1 MKTELSS
8 TGPAIP
14 IAAISGYLLR
24 GMSDK
29 NYRKAFS
36 KVSWDFTKTF
46 ARFTTYIGSS
56 EGGYIKTNYSLIL
69 VPPISPSNE

>member
-1 MKTELSS
+1 MKSFKKTKSFIPRFFERTYPSSLPHFGTFDMKTELSS

-36 KVSWDFTKTF
+36 KVS
-46 ARFTTYIGSS
+46 
-56 EGGYIKTNYSLIL
+56 
-69 VPPISPSNE
+69 